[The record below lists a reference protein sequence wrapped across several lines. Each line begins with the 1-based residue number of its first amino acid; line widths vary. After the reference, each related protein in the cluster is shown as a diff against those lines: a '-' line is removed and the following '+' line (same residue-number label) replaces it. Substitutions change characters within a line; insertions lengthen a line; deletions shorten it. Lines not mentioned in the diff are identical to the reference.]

1 MRKVILYIAMSV
13 DGYIADNN
21 GNVSWL
27 NQNEEY
33 IDTYYSFIN
42 HIDTVIMGWNT
53 YHQIV
58 TELSPTTWIYSNL
71 ISYIITHKNITSTKQ
86 IIFYNENPCNLVKHL
101 LTQNG
106 KNIWICGG
114 ANIVQQIMKQNLI
127 DIYYISIIPTIL
139 GNGIRLFE
147 SINHCINLHLLKT
160 QNNNGVIELIYEK
173 K

>member
-21 GNVSWL
+21 GSVNWL

-33 IDTYYSFIN
+33 VDTYSSFIN
-42 HIDTVIMGWNT
+42 NIDTVIMGWNT
-53 YHQIV
+53 YHQII
-58 TELSPTTWIYSNL
+58 TELSPTTWVYSNL
-71 ISYIITHKNITSTKQ
+71 MSYIITHKNITSTEQ

-101 LTQNG
+101 LEQSG

-114 ANIVQQIMKQNLI
+114 ANIVQQLMKQNLI

-139 GNGIRLFE
+139 GSGIRLFE
-147 SINHCINLHLLKT
+147 SINNYINLHLLKT
-160 QNNNGVIELIYEK
+160 QNNNGVVELIYVK